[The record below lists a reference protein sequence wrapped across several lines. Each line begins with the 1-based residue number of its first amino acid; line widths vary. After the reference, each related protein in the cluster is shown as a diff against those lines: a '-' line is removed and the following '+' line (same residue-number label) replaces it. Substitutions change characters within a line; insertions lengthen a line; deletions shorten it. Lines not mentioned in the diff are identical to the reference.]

1 MTKIFI
7 IKRYTL
13 NLVKGNR
20 DVYFV
25 FGDNLIGEGKGG
37 QAIIREEPNTIGVP
51 TKR

>member
-13 NLVKGNR
+13 NLVKGNM

-25 FGDNLIGEGKGG
+25 FGDNLIGEGK
-37 QAIIREEPNTIGVP
+37 AIIRDEPNTIGVP